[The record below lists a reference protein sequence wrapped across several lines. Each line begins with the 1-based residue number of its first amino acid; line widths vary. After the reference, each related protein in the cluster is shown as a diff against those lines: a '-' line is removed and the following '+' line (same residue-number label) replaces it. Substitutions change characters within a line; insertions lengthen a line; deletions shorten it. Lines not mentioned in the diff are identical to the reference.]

1 MLKINK
7 PVCWTT
13 QGLTYHPNHLE
24 FRHFQPFV
32 AHFGPLV
39 GYFEPFQHWVALK
52 LVQHCLM
59 VRLMVA
65 RLVMVDFLQEF
76 VLRDVL
82 FKYVSTNKQNTRVS
96 IINSFI

>member
-1 MLKINK
+1 LKVFRFLQNHSNLK
-7 PVCWTT
+7 PVCWKS
-13 QGLTYHPNHLE
+13 QDLTCHPNHLE
-24 FRHFQPFV
+24 FRHFQPFL

-76 VLRDVL
+76 VLRDVQIVVECC
-82 FKYVSTNKQNTRVS
+82 FVIGS
-96 IINSFI
+96 

>member
-13 QGLTYHPNHLE
+13 QGLTCHPNRLE
-24 FRHFQPFV
+24 FRHYQPFV

-76 VLRDVL
+76 GL